1 MKAISVQEIRQ
12 IITELDPIG
21 SIGFPNFAPYSE
33 YFVEADQVAE
43 WLVLEG
49 GVVTVDALSDAIWK
63 IFCESFGRIFPKE
76 EFVICAGQI
85 LGVDNR
91 VKCPVCKKHYFQN
104 YDDYQICPICHWEND
119 GLQSSYYN
127 YSFGANDLSVNEATV
142 RYTIHLNVEAKQLE
156 LDYWNQYSAASDVI
170 WAELEQFPDQSVTEC
185 DSYYDKID
193 ELRGTYIKHILA
205 LYIRYFVDEEM
216 ETSDD
221 LLEQYAYKI
230 KNYTMKA
237 LYEGVPGYYDRTP
250 TLYEDDSD
258 GDDDDK

>member
-1 MKAISVQEIRQ
+1 M
-12 IITELDPIG
+12 
-21 SIGFPNFAPYSE
+21 
-33 YFVEADQVAE
+33 
-43 WLVLEG
+43 
-49 GVVTVDALSDAIWK
+49 
-63 IFCESFGRIFPKE
+63 
-76 EFVICAGQI
+76 
-85 LGVDNR
+85 
-91 VKCPVCKKHYFQN
+91 
-104 YDDYQICPICHWEND
+104 
-119 GLQSSYYN
+119 
-127 YSFGANDLSVNEATV
+127 NEATV
-142 RYTIHLNVEAKQLE
+142 RYTIHLNVAVKQLE

-170 WAELEQFPDQSVTEC
+170 WAELEQFPDQSVSEC

>member
-1 MKAISVQEIRQ
+1 MSVLKDSSITIYEALQNIKNGKYVMPAFQRQ
-12 IITELDPIG
+12 YVWSMEQIEKLWDSILLDYPIATFLFWHVNDDNV
-21 SIGFPNFAPYSE
+21 SWDTYFCNF
-33 YFVEADQVAE
+33 
-43 WLVLEG
+43 
-49 GVVTVDALSDAIWK
+49 LSDVTFDSRKQAD
-63 IFCESFGRIFPKE
+63 S
-76 EFVICAGQI
+76 V
-85 LGVDNR
+85 
-91 VKCPVCKKHYFQN
+91 
-104 YDDYQICPICHWEND
+104 
-119 GLQSSYYN
+119 N

-142 RYTIHLNVEAKQLE
+142 RYTIHLNVAIKQLE

-170 WAELEQFPDQSVTEC
+170 WAELEQFPDQSVSEC

>member
-1 MKAISVQEIRQ
+1 MSVLKDSSITIYEALQNIKNGKYVMPAFQRQ
-12 IITELDPIG
+12 YVWSMEQIEKLWDSILLDYPIATFLFWHVNDDNV
-21 SIGFPNFAPYSE
+21 SWDTYFCNF
-33 YFVEADQVAE
+33 
-43 WLVLEG
+43 
-49 GVVTVDALSDAIWK
+49 LSDVTFDSRKQAD
-63 IFCESFGRIFPKE
+63 S
-76 EFVICAGQI
+76 V
-85 LGVDNR
+85 
-91 VKCPVCKKHYFQN
+91 
-104 YDDYQICPICHWEND
+104 
-119 GLQSSYYN
+119 N

-142 RYTIHLNVEAKQLE
+142 RYTIHLNVAVKQLE

>member
-1 MKAISVQEIRQ
+1 MSDISLQEIGQ
-12 IITELDPIG
+12 AITQLDPLG
-21 SIGFPNFAPYSE
+21 LMGFPIFAPYEE
-33 YFVEADQVAE
+33 YFSEAKMIAE
-43 WLVLEG
+43 WLENQDDD
-49 GVVTVDALSDAIWK
+49 VTVDALGNAMWK
-63 IFCESFGRIFPKE
+63 VCCEMF
-76 EFVICAGQI
+76 GQI

-142 RYTIHLNVEAKQLE
+142 RYTIHLNVAVKQLE

-170 WAELEQFPDQSVTEC
+170 WAELEQFPDQSVSEC

>member
-1 MKAISVQEIRQ
+1 MSVLKDSSITIYEALQNIKNGKYVMPAFQRQ
-12 IITELDPIG
+12 YVWSMEQIEKLWDSILLDYPIATFLFWHVNDDNV
-21 SIGFPNFAPYSE
+21 SWDTYFCNF
-33 YFVEADQVAE
+33 
-43 WLVLEG
+43 
-49 GVVTVDALSDAIWK
+49 LSDVTFDSRKQAD
-63 IFCESFGRIFPKE
+63 S
-76 EFVICAGQI
+76 V
-85 LGVDNR
+85 
-91 VKCPVCKKHYFQN
+91 
-104 YDDYQICPICHWEND
+104 
-119 GLQSSYYN
+119 N

-142 RYTIHLNVEAKQLE
+142 RYTIHLNVAVKQLE

-170 WAELEQFPDQSVTEC
+170 WAELEQFPDQSVSEC